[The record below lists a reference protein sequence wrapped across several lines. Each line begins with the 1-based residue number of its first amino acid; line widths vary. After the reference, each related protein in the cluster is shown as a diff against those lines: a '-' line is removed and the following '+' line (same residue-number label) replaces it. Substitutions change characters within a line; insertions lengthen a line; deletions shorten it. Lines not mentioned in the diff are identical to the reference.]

1 MVSERVARRR
11 RVEWAV
17 AIALFVAAAVYAF
30 LQRGYL
36 AAGGEFGLLLLPALI
51 EGALALREVE

>member
-17 AIALFVAAAVYAF
+17 AVTLFAAAAAYAF